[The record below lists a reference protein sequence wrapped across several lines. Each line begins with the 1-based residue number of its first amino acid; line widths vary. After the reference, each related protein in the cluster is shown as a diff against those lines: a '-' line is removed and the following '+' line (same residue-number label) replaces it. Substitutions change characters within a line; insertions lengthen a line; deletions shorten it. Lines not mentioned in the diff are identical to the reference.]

1 MPWSGE
7 KIPLPLMASLTIK
20 DAIFYEF
27 PFIDVLWHLT
37 IDYDSWLLW
46 HLTIMT
52 SDYWLWQRTIVTS
65 NDCDI
70 WLLIVTADCLRGPLV
85 GFPEGPKF
93 ERPLLTS
100 FCCHNKLQSK
110 AEKGRKWKYVECQ
123 EIMNAL
129 SFPIYGLVS
138 TCHIETHLT
147 KARTIKN

>member
-1 MPWSGE
+1 
-7 KIPLPLMASLTIK
+7 MASMTIK
-20 DAIFYEF
+20 YTFFYEF
-27 PFIDVLWHLT
+27 PFIDVLV
-37 IDYDSWLLW
+37 
-46 HLTIMT
+46 T
-52 SDYWLWQRTIVTS
+52 SNYWLWQLIIVTFDDYDIWLLIVTADYCDIWLLIVTS

-138 TCHIETHLT
+138 TCMPHWNPPNQG
-147 KARTIKN
+147 KNNKKLK